1 MYKLLGN
8 PKTRAGRVMWMLEEL
23 GVDYD
28 INPVARMILPSRL
41 LIRQVRFP
49 R

>member
-28 INPVARMILPSRL
+28 INPLWPA
-41 LIRQVRFP
+41 
-49 R
+49 